1 MTPDVVVVGGGIA
14 GVSVADEL
22 AAHASVLLVESED
35 ELARHS
41 TGRSAASY
49 IPGHG
54 DATTRALIAA
64 SRARFDALADE
75 AGFPFLRPRPVLW
88 TAHDETD
95 AATLDAM
102 LADLDAATTHALT
115 PRDARRWWPALR
127 ADRLVHAALTPS
139 AADVDALALHQHRR
153 GRLRARGGTV
163 RAGSPVTALAPI
175 DGGWRV
181 GLGAEHVDTAAVVLA
196 AGAWTDRL
204 LALAGA
210 EAIGFTAMRR
220 TIAVVRVPAGAAVE
234 RDGPFVVHAGDRWYA
249 KPEGDFLLVSPSE
262 EIPAEPADVRPED
275 LDVASGLE
283 RVNAVTDLG
292 LRSVASSWTGL
303 RTFAPDR
310 RLVLGDRPG
319 HPGLHL
325 VAGQGGSGI
334 ESSPA
339 AAALA
344 AAVIRGAEPPADVLA
359 AGVEPATL
367 LAARC

>member
-22 AAHASVLLVESED
+22 AADARVLLVEGER

-54 DATTRALIAA
+54 DAATQALIAE
-64 SRARFDALADE
+64 SRERFDVLAEE

-88 TAHDETD
+88 TAHDD
-95 AATLDAM
+95 ADEAA
-102 LADLDAATTHALT
+102 LADPPEGTHRIT
-115 PRDARRWWPALR
+115 PDEARRWWPALR
-127 ADRLVHAALTPS
+127 ADRLRAAALTPG
-139 AADVDALALHQHRR
+139 AADVDALALLAHRR
-153 GRLRARGGTV
+153 SRLVARGGEV
-163 RAGSPVTALAPI
+163 RTGQPVTALTAV

-181 GLGAEHVDTAAVVLA
+181 GLGDEHVDTATVVLA

-204 LALAGA
+204 LALAGLA
-210 EAIGFTAMRR
+210 TVGLVAMRR
-220 TIAVVRVPAGAAVE
+220 TIAVVRVPGGATVE
-234 RDGPFVVHAGDRWYA
+234 RDGPFVIHARERWYA
-249 KPEGDFLLVSPSE
+249 KPEGDFLLVSPAE
-262 EIPAEPADVRPED
+262 ETPAEPADVRPEE
-275 LDVASGLE
+275 LDVATGLE

-310 RLVLGDRPG
+310 RLVLGDRPE
-319 HPGLHL
+319 HRGLHL

-334 ESSPA
+334 ETSPA

-344 AAVIRGAEPPADVLA
+344 ASIIRA
-359 AGVEPATL
+359 
-367 LAARC
+367 